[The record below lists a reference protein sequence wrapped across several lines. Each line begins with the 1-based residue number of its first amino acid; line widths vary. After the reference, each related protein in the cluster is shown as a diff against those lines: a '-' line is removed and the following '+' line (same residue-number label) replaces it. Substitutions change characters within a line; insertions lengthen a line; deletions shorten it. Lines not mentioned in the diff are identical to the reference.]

1 MIHILF
7 IRQEFDDCLKL
18 IDDMLDNAK
27 EKSEYALFVKAM
39 ILRINGNIHESLEMF
54 KKWHLLNPSNIDY
67 LKQFGRSL
75 YLLGRHKAAIDVY
88 DEWLKIKENDW
99 EIYYYK
105 GLSYKYL
112 RIYDEA
118 IDNFKKANEKQKHD
132 WTYIELGKVFT
143 AQLKYREA
151 IEVYLEGLEF
161 SPENPEILT
170 TIGLLYIRAGEN
182 FQAFQFL
189 GNSLTHDPENPKT
202 ILAAGSII
210 QDKSD
215 HDAALLKYR
224 IAAVDNPD
232 SAELWNNIGMWFF
245 GKTKY
250 VAAIACLKKALYLDP
265 FQWIAAFN
273 LGLVYLNTG
282 QYASAFH
289 YFSSAINLKPDFS
302 NSYMYLAITLNKL
315 TDFESAW
322 AAFEK
327 ALEMDQNDW
336 TIFLNY
342 AIVLY
347 NNGQKRKAEEIF
359 NKSEEIYATLESD
372 DIEQE
377 MSTQRSALAKALGI
391 KVPA

>member
-1 MIHILF
+1 MKLFLLINKDRNNWIIHILF
-7 IRQEFDDCLKL
+7 IRQEFEDWLKL

-54 KKWHLLNPSNIDY
+54 KKCHLLNPSNIDY

-132 WTYIELGKVFT
+132 WTYIELGKVYT

-245 GKTKY
+245 GK
-250 VAAIACLKKALYLDP
+250 
-265 FQWIAAFN
+265 N
-273 LGLVYLNTG
+273 
-282 QYASAFH
+282 
-289 YFSSAINLKPDFS
+289 
-302 NSYMYLAITLNKL
+302 
-315 TDFESAW
+315 
-322 AAFEK
+322 
-327 ALEMDQNDW
+327 
-336 TIFLNY
+336 
-342 AIVLY
+342 
-347 NNGQKRKAEEIF
+347 
-359 NKSEEIYATLESD
+359 
-372 DIEQE
+372 
-377 MSTQRSALAKALGI
+377 
-391 KVPA
+391 